1 MKGKLIVVGGGL
13 AGLMATIKAAEA
25 GVNVELFSLVPVKRS
40 HSVCAQGGIN
50 GAVNTKGEGDSP
62 WIHFDDTIYGGD
74 FLANQPP
81 VKAMCEAAPGIIHL
95 MDRMGVM
102 FNRTEEGLL
111 DFRRFGG
118 TQHHR
123 TAFAGAT
130 TGQQLLYALDEQ
142 VRRHEVAG
150 LVTKYEGWDFLRAVV
165 DDEGVC
171 RGIVAQDLQ
180 TMEIR
185 SFGADAVIMATGA
198 LVSFSENQQTP
209 LSIQVQQL
217 LLYIN
222 KAHIMQTV
230 SSFKFIQRQFLE
242 TINYVL

>member
-1 MKGKLIVVGGGL
+1 
-13 AGLMATIKAAEA
+13 
-25 GVNVELFSLVPVKRS
+25 
-40 HSVCAQGGIN
+40 
-50 GAVNTKGEGDSP
+50 
-62 WIHFDDTIYGGD
+62 
-74 FLANQPP
+74 
-81 VKAMCEAAPGIIHL
+81 MCEAAPGIIHL

-198 LVSFSENQQTP
+198 LVSFSENQQTL
-209 LSIQVQQL
+209 LSIQVQRFCCISTRRIL
-217 LLYIN
+217 C
-222 KAHIMQTV
+222 K
-230 SSFKFIQRQFLE
+230 R
-242 TINYVL
+242 